1 MEVINMSKKIT
12 DLEIR
17 EFVENKGYKL
27 LKIERK
33 YQRKKFYQHL

>member
-33 YQRKKFYQHL
+33 KIIKIEDI

>member
-1 MEVINMSKKIT
+1 MSKKIT

-33 YQRKKFYQHL
+33 KDNKNRGYIEINII

>member
-1 MEVINMSKKIT
+1 MSKKIT
-12 DLEIR
+12 DLEIK

-33 YQRKKFYQHL
+33 KIIKIEDI

>member
-1 MEVINMSKKIT
+1 MSKKIT
-12 DLEIR
+12 DLEIK

-33 YQRKKFYQHL
+33 KDNLKDVLRLELK

>member
-1 MEVINMSKKIT
+1 MSKKNT
-12 DLEIR
+12 DLEIK

-33 YQRKKFYQHL
+33 KR